1 MKQLLNTLFIT
12 SEDIYLSVEGENV
25 LANREKTVIARYPL
39 HTLQTIISFSY
50 PGASP
55 ALMGACA
62 KRNIALAFCT
72 PNGRFLARVCGES
85 SGNVLL
91 RREQYR
97 IADDNRRSC
106 EIARCM
112 IFGKL
117 RNGAASIRRTC
128 RDHAP
133 RVEGCGLEATAE
145 KIQALLPQ
153 LMEQTDLDALRGV
166 EGVGAAEYFGVF
178 DHLILNRK
186 EDFFFRGR
194 NRRPPLDRVNA
205 MLSFAYS
212 LLAHDCA
219 GALESVGLDCYV
231 GFLHRDRPGRQSLA
245 LDLMEELRP
254 CMADRFVLTLVN
266 NRMIRPEDF
275 QVQDSGAVLL
285 SDEGRK
291 KFLKAWQ
298 ERKRDA
304 LVHPYLNE
312 KLSWGMIPYIQALL
326 LARYIR
332 GDLDAYPPFLWK

>member
-1 MKQLLNTLFIT
+1 MKQLLNALFVS
-12 SEDIYLSVEGENV
+12 SEDIYLVLEGENV
-25 LANREKTVIARYPL
+25 LANRDREVIARYPL
-39 HTLQTIISFSY
+39 HTLQTIVSFSY
-50 PGASP
+50 SGASP

-62 KRNIALAFCT
+62 EKGIGLAFCT
-72 PNGRFLARVCGES
+72 PRGRFLARVCGES

-97 IADDNRRSC
+97 IADDSQRSC
-106 EIARCM
+106 AIARTM

-117 RNGAASIRRTC
+117 SNCAASVQRTL
-128 RDHAP
+128 RDHAL
-133 RVEGCGLEATAE
+133 RVTDNGLEEAVRQIKE
-145 KIQALLPQ
+145 LLPQ
-153 LMEQTDLDALRGV
+153 ALSVSELDTLRGL
-166 EGVGAAEYFGVF
+166 EGVGAAAYFGVF
-178 DHLILNRK
+178 DHLLLNRK
-186 EDFFFRGR
+186 EDFFFHGR

-219 GALESVGLDCYV
+219 SALESVGLDAYV
-231 GFLHRDRPGRQSLA
+231 GFLHRDRPGRESLA

-285 SDEGRK
+285 TDDGRK

-298 ERKRDA
+298 ERKRDTLA
-304 LVHPYLNE
+304 HPYLNE
-312 KLSWGMIPYIQALL
+312 KMSWGLIPYVQALL
-326 LARYIR
+326 LARYLR